1 MRMRAVLL
9 TRLAPLHAPELAGA
23 PRPIESA
30 LRARRQGFGTLVLYL
45 LSDRLFLAPHMAMPS
60 TKRYKIHCM
69 WAAGACRFDWK
80 NRFPSF
86 LRQLEEP
93 FFQLPT

>member
-45 LSDRLFLAPHMAMPS
+45 HSHRLFLAPHMAMLS
-60 TKRYKIHCM
+60 TKKYKTSSP
-69 WAAGACRFDWK
+69 GK
-80 NRFPSF
+80 SFPVS
-86 LRQLEEP
+86 RKVAPGE
-93 FFQLPT
+93 